1 MNKLGIEVR
10 EELFRLQDKKYQQ
23 FHSNLSPGVDNIIG
37 VRVPVLRKF
46 AKELFDKHSF
56 SFLFSNIGNDY
67 YEEIM
72 IKGMLIGFLKDID
85 EVIKYSKLYIPLISN
100 WGLCDT
106 FCAGLKITKK
116 NKQKMRDFILSYL
129 NSSLEFEVRFLLVM
143 ILDYYIEEEYLE
155 DNFKIFDSIK
165 LDDYYVSMALS
176 WAISICFVKFYDE
189 TVDYFKR
196 CKINNFSYNKA
207 ITKACESYRLDNKQK
222 EQLKFLRK

>member
-1 MNKLGIEVR
+1 MNELGKKVR

-23 FHSNLSPGVDNIIG
+23 FHSNLCPGEDNIIG

-46 AKELFDKHSF
+46 AKELFGKYSF
-56 SFLFSNIGNDY
+56 AELFDSIGRDY

-72 IKGMLIGFLKDID
+72 INGMLIGFLKDID
-85 EVIKYSKLYIPLISN
+85 EVIKYSKLYIPLIGN
-100 WGLCDT
+100 WAICDT

-116 NKQKMRDFILSYL
+116 NKQKMREFILGYL

-176 WAISICFVKFYDE
+176 WTISVCFVKFYDE
-189 TVDYFKR
+189 TRVYFKS
-196 CKINNFSYNKA
+196 CKINDFSYNKA
-207 ITKACESYRLDNKQK
+207 ITKACESYRLDDKQK
-222 EQLKFLRK
+222 VQLKLMRK